1 MLNTVPDNVRPDTVL
16 VVSVGDALLPT
27 RPSVST
33 DEVLEGIPC
42 PDLPT
47 IMVALVVCPL
57 AWLSLPCCHTAHT
70 TAWTWN
76 ATVLSDLA
84 SASHAL

>member
-1 MLNTVPDNVRPDTVL
+1 MLNTHLKNLRPDIIL

-33 DEVLEGIPC
+33 DEVLEGVSC

-47 IMVALVVCPL
+47 IMVALVVCPP
-57 AWLSLPCCHTAHT
+57 AWLSLPRCHTAHT
-70 TAWTWN
+70 TAWT
-76 ATVLSDLA
+76 
-84 SASHAL
+84 

>member
-1 MLNTVPDNVRPDTVL
+1 MLNTVPDNLRPDTVF

-27 RPSVST
+27 RSSVST

-57 AWLSLPCCHTAHT
+57 AWLSLPCCHIAHT

>member
-1 MLNTVPDNVRPDTVL
+1 MLNTVPDNLRPDTVF

-27 RPSVST
+27 RSSVST

-47 IMVALVVCPL
+47 IMVALVVWP
-57 AWLSLPCCHTAHT
+57 
-70 TAWTWN
+70 
-76 ATVLSDLA
+76 
-84 SASHAL
+84 